1 MIGQSGYKA
10 PRSSGPMGMQPKT
23 PRGPMGMQPKTP
35 RGPMGMQ
42 PKTPRGPMGM
52 ATRPP
57 LIANKAR
64 GTMSSATYSQ
74 IPASMSGMG
83 QSGMAAQG
91 SQAGMGIPQPQGSFT
106 GPAKVGP
113 KRIA

>member
-10 PRSSGPMGMQPKT
+10 SRSGGPMGMQPKT
-23 PRGPMGMQPKTP
+23 PS
-35 RGPMGMQ
+35 GPMGMQ

-64 GTMSSATYSQ
+64 GTMSSANR
-74 IPASMSGMG
+74 AAMGGMY
-83 QSGMAAQG
+83 
-91 SQAGMGIPQPQGSFT
+91 
-106 GPAKVGP
+106 
-113 KRIA
+113 